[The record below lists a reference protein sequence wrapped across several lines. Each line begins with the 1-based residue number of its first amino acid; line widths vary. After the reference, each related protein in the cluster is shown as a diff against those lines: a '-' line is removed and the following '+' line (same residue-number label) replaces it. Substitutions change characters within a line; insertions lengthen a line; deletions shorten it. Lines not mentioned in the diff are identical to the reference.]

1 MTDEEKQPYHAKAAL
16 EKQRVATET
25 ELWKQAA
32 RAAGKDLSI
41 VTDANAGESSSAKT
55 SNGALI
61 LPVGR
66 VRKICR
72 LDPEVR
78 GISKEALVII
88 TKATERFAIHL
99 GRECVKTAHIQ
110 NRRTLLPQDVVD
122 VCQIRECFQFLKDDI
137 QDLHRHQQQ
146 MNAEMK
152 ASSSNAAATK
162 GKGNRSAS
170 VATVST
176 KPLTDYFK
184 PAV

>member
-1 MTDEEKQPYHAKAAL
+1 MTEAEKQPYHAKAAL
-16 EKQRVATET
+16 EKERVAAET

-32 RAAGKDLSI
+32 RTAGLDPSI
-41 VTDANAGESSSAKT
+41 DALIKGPNNHTDSP
-55 SNGALI
+55 SNGGGFT
-61 LPVGR
+61 LPLAR

-78 GISKEALVII
+78 GISKEALVMI
-88 TKATERFAIHL
+88 TKATEMFAVRL
-99 GRECVKTAHIQ
+99 GQECVKTAHIQ

-122 VCQIRECFQFLKDDI
+122 VCQIRECFQFLKDDL

-146 MNAEMK
+146 VSAEAK
-152 ASSSNAAATK
+152 ASHPAAVK
-162 GKGNRSAS
+162 GKGNRA
-170 VATVST
+170 ATAIAT

>member
-1 MTDEEKQPYHAKAAL
+1 MTDEEKQPYHTKAVL

-32 RAAGKDLSI
+32 RAAGQDISI
-41 VTDANAGESSSAKT
+41 AANCKT
-55 SNGALI
+55 GAATTNHGVLT

-78 GISKEALVII
+78 GISKEALVLI
-88 TKATERFAIHL
+88 TKATERFTVQL
-99 GRECVKTAHIQ
+99 GQGCIKTAHIQ
-110 NRRTLLPQDVVD
+110 NRRTLLPRDVVD

-146 MNAEMK
+146 VNADTK
-152 ASSSNAAATK
+152 ASSNLAVTK
-162 GKGNRSAS
+162 GKGNRGTSTA
-170 VATVST
+170 AAIST